1 MGRAMV
7 QGIRERRKRYV
18 EVVVDF
24 DTDGRITPLEVVW
37 DDGRHFAIDRVID
50 RRRAASLKV
59 GGQGVRYIVEV
70 GGKRTFLY
78 HEDPAWFVEEI
89 VPE

>member
-1 MGRAMV
+1 MV
-7 QGIRERRKRYV
+7 RGIQSRKKTYV

-24 DTDGRITPLEVVW
+24 DTEGRMTPLAVVWEDGRRFEV
-37 DDGRHFAIDRVID
+37 DRVIEC
-50 RRRAASLKV
+50 RRAASLKV
-59 GGQGVRYIVEV
+59 GGQGMRYMVEI
-70 GGKRTFLY
+70 GGRTTFLY